1 MMHKRITITL
11 VWLII
16 VFIAMFGVY
25 RFEKP
30 KKFKLPLLRGEV
42 VGAAPDFS
50 AIHDIAERKEAF
62 FNYLKPGVRYENSRI
77 LQERTLLKRIK
88 KDFADGQLSSHN
100 LAQAQYLATAYSVAL
115 TENNVDNAW
124 LQEIFH
130 RVDVIPE
137 ALVLTQAANESAW
150 GTSRFAKEANNYFGQ
165 WCYSAGCGLVP
176 LARAEGAFH
185 EVAKFD
191 SVQDSIQS
199 YFMNVNRNPAY
210 RELREIRFQ
219 LRQQKINPNSDESAK
234 AMSNGLLKYSER
246 GEAYVRDLQAMMLA
260 NQEYWNDN

>member
-1 MMHKRITITL
+1 MHKRISITL

-16 VFIAMFGVY
+16 VMIAIFGVY
-25 RFEKP
+25 QFEKP
-30 KKFKLPLLRGEV
+30 KRFKLPLLRGEV

-50 AIHDIAERKEAF
+50 AIRDISERKEAF
-62 FNYLKPGVRYENSRI
+62 FNYLKPGVMYENSRI
-77 LQERTLLKRIK
+77 IQERTILKRIK
-88 KDFADGQLSSHN
+88 KDFSDGQLSSHN
-100 LAQAQYLATAYSVAL
+100 LAQAQRLANAYSVAL
-115 TENNVDNAW
+115 TENNVDTTW
-124 LQEIFH
+124 LKEMFH

-219 LRQQKINPNSDESAK
+219 LRQQKINPNNDESAK

>member
-1 MMHKRITITL
+1 MHKRITITL

-88 KDFADGQLSSHN
+88 KGFCRRS
-100 LAQAQYLATAYSVAL
+100 AL
-115 TENNVDNAW
+115 IS
-124 LQEIFH
+124 Q
-130 RVDVIPE
+130 
-137 ALVLTQAANESAW
+137 S
-150 GTSRFAKEANNYFGQ
+150 GTSTTFGN
-165 WCYSAGCGLVP
+165 CVFCGTD
-176 LARAEGAFH
+176 R
-185 EVAKFD
+185 K
-191 SVQDSIQS
+191 Q
-199 YFMNVNRNPAY
+199 R
-210 RELREIRFQ
+210 
-219 LRQQKINPNSDESAK
+219 
-234 AMSNGLLKYSER
+234 
-246 GEAYVRDLQAMMLA
+246 
-260 NQEYWNDN
+260 

>member
-1 MMHKRITITL
+1 
-11 VWLII
+11 
-16 VFIAMFGVY
+16 
-25 RFEKP
+25 
-30 KKFKLPLLRGEV
+30 
-42 VGAAPDFS
+42 
-50 AIHDIAERKEAF
+50 
-62 FNYLKPGVRYENSRI
+62 
-77 LQERTLLKRIK
+77 
-88 KDFADGQLSSHN
+88 
-100 LAQAQYLATAYSVAL
+100 
-115 TENNVDNAW
+115 
-124 LQEIFH
+124 
-130 RVDVIPE
+130 
-137 ALVLTQAANESAW
+137 
-150 GTSRFAKEANNYFGQ
+150 
-165 WCYSAGCGLVP
+165 
-176 LARAEGAFH
+176 GAFH

>member
-1 MMHKRITITL
+1 MMHKRICITL

-16 VFIAMFGVY
+16 IVIAMFGVY

-30 KKFKLPLLRGEV
+30 KKFKSPLLKGEV
-42 VGAAPDFS
+42 VGTAPDFS
-50 AIHDIAERKEAF
+50 EIHDISERKEAF
-62 FNYLKPGVRYENSRI
+62 LNYLIPGVRYENSRI
-77 LQERTLLKRIK
+77 VQERTLLTRIK
-88 KDFADGQLSSHN
+88 MDVADGQLSSRN
-100 LAQAQYLATAYSVAL
+100 LAQAQRLATAYSVIL
-115 TENNVDNAW
+115 TENKVDSAW
-124 LQEIFH
+124 LHEMFH

-219 LRQQKINPNSDESAK
+219 LRQHKINPNNDESAK
-234 AMSNGLLKYSER
+234 AMSNGLIKYSER